1 MTTRSAL
8 ISGAGIAGPV
18 LAFWLTEAGWDVTVV
33 ERAERLRT
41 SGYPIDIRGT
51 AIEVVERMGLSTQI
65 AAHRYQHVPLQVLT
79 PGGRRLCRLDLG
91 QLANDAEAG
100 DVEITRGE
108 LTRILF
114 DASADRAECLFG
126 DSITA
131 LTDTG
136 DGVDVTFSRHG
147 HRRFDVVIGADGIHS
162 KVRALAFGPDAR
174 YLHHLDAYVT
184 IWDIDNEMFSPA
196 TGYLYS
202 HPGRTLM
209 VERLPD
215 GGAARAY
222 LTFVHPAP
230 GTLNRHNTD
239 QIVAEIR
246 RAFAGDRWRTTEVID
261 TLPDT
266 EDVYF
271 DTVSQVRMDRWSHG
285 RVALIG
291 DAAYA
296 PAFLSGQGTSIAITG
311 AYVLACELA
320 RHTDPEA
327 AFGIYEQRMRE
338 HVMRNQELAL
348 RNDSTVLP
356 RNRRQLL
363 RRNSMVV
370 ALPWLRR
377 LGIDRWL
384 RADLRSAA
392 TELSLS
398 PHDLRRSPSRQ
409 T

>member
-184 IWDIDNEMFSPA
+184 IWDIDNEMFSPQRV
-196 TGYLYS
+196 TCT
-202 HPGRTLM
+202 PTR
-209 VERLPD
+209 
-215 GGAARAY
+215 AAR
-222 LTFVHPAP
+222 
-230 GTLNRHNTD
+230 
-239 QIVAEIR
+239 
-246 RAFAGDRWRTTEVID
+246 
-261 TLPDT
+261 
-266 EDVYF
+266 
-271 DTVSQVRMDRWSHG
+271 
-285 RVALIG
+285 
-291 DAAYA
+291 
-296 PAFLSGQGTSIAITG
+296 
-311 AYVLACELA
+311 
-320 RHTDPEA
+320 
-327 AFGIYEQRMRE
+327 
-338 HVMRNQELAL
+338 
-348 RNDSTVLP
+348 
-356 RNRRQLL
+356 
-363 RRNSMVV
+363 
-370 ALPWLRR
+370 
-377 LGIDRWL
+377 
-384 RADLRSAA
+384 
-392 TELSLS
+392 
-398 PHDLRRSPSRQ
+398 
-409 T
+409 